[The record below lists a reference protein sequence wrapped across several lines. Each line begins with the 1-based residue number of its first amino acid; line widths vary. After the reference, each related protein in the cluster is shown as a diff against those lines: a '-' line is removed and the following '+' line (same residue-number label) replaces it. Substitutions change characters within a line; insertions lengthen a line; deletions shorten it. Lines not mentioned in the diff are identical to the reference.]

1 MVYIDILDFS
11 VRVLVTTR
19 TIALAGFC
27 RETPRISIVDFG
39 VDLDGDMDLDGV
51 TASAGTNRACQMSH
65 RQELVS
71 LETGYVHVDVQVE
84 VQVHVLELEAGFA
97 PKSAFCDRN

>member
-1 MVYIDILDFS
+1 MDF
-11 VRVLVTTR
+11 
-19 TIALAGFC
+19 
-27 RETPRISIVDFG
+27 D
-39 VDLDGDMDLDGV
+39 VDLDVDMDLDGV

-71 LETGYVHVDVQVE
+71 LETVYVHLDVHID

-97 PKSAFCDRN
+97 PKSAFCGRN